1 MNKITPSAR
10 SMKSAWDVCQ
20 RTRHPHAAEADI
32 LVLALLYGAGLGAAR
47 AVTTIDDGAEAAH
60 VQTARLFA
68 ALQIKLR
75 REPDCL
81 MRITPGA
88 FSLLL
93 SSLPIPWAKALKA
106 CHEPVAAT
114 PMALR
119 SRLGAGNRITT
130 RHHAKLPSLADMEA
144 VGSA

>member
-1 MNKITPSAR
+1 MDKTTPSAR

-20 RTRHPHAAEADI
+20 RTRRPHAVEADI

-47 AVTTIDDGAEAAH
+47 AVTTINEGAEADH

-81 MRITPGA
+81 LRITPGA

-106 CHEPVAAT
+106 CHEPVAAHR
-114 PMALR
+114 PAPVR
-119 SRLGAGNRITT
+119 AAAGNRIGA
-130 RHHAKLPSLADMEA
+130 RPRRELPSLADMEA
-144 VGSA
+144 MGRA

>member
-1 MNKITPSAR
+1 MDKTTPSTR
-10 SMKSAWDVCQ
+10 SMRSAWDICQ
-20 RTRHPHAAEADI
+20 RTRRPHGVEADI

-47 AVTTIDDGAEAAH
+47 AVTTIHEGAQAEH

-81 MRITPGA
+81 TCTTPGA

-93 SSLPIPWAKALKA
+93 SSLPLAWAKALKA
-106 CHEPVAAT
+106 CHEPPAVAAR
-114 PMALR
+114 PAL
-119 SRLGAGNRITT
+119 ARIAVDRRIAT
-130 RHHAKLPSLADMEA
+130 RQRRDLPSLADMEA
-144 VGSA
+144 VGNA

>member
-1 MNKITPSAR
+1 MDKTTPSAR

-20 RTRHPHAAEADI
+20 RIRRPHVVEADI

-47 AVTTIDDGAEAAH
+47 AVTTINEGAEAAH

-81 MRITPGA
+81 MQITPGA
-88 FSLLL
+88 FNLLL
-93 SSLPIPWAKALKA
+93 SSLPNPWAKALKA
-106 CHEPVAAT
+106 CHEPVVAPKPAHARMAT
-114 PMALR
+114 AG
-119 SRLGAGNRITT
+119 RLAT
-130 RHHAKLPSLADMEA
+130 RQRRLLPSLADMEA